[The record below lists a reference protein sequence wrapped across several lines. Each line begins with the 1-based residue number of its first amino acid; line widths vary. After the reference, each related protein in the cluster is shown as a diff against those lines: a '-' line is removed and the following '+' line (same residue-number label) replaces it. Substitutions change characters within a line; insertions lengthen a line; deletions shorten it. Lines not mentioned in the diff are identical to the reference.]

1 VFKIKLLY
9 SKDYIEKFMGRK
21 WYEVIIS
28 IDRQGRVRINIPF
41 RWEYN
46 PYKPRSIISL
56 DINLKRIVVYN
67 GRRIRRIN
75 TRFTEALYLKH
86 LAENVQRR
94 HRYSWRRNEK
104 WLEIIRVLH
113 RRSRNIVIDW
123 CRKFA
128 KYTVLKA
135 KRTMSVIVLEDLEK
149 LWFNTSRKSRTLADK
164 LSRFAYSRL
173 QLAIITKA
181 VKYNVPVLFIDPK
194 NTSTVCPRCR
204 CKLSYNHRLVICPR
218 CGLIADRDTVGA
230 INIYLKALKHLA
242 PRLGS

>member
-1 VFKIKLLY
+1 MFKIKLLY

-28 IDRQGRVRINIPF
+28 IDRQGRVRVNIPF

-94 HRYSWRRNEK
+94 HRYSRRRNEK
-104 WLEIIRVLH
+104 WLEIIRYY
-113 RRSRNIVIDW
+113 IDA
-123 CRKFA
+123 RE
-128 KYTVLKA
+128 T
-135 KRTMSVIVLEDLEK
+135 
-149 LWFNTSRKSRTLADK
+149 
-164 LSRFAYSRL
+164 
-173 QLAIITKA
+173 
-181 VKYNVPVLFIDPK
+181 
-194 NTSTVCPRCR
+194 
-204 CKLSYNHRLVICPR
+204 
-218 CGLIADRDTVGA
+218 
-230 INIYLKALKHLA
+230 
-242 PRLGS
+242 